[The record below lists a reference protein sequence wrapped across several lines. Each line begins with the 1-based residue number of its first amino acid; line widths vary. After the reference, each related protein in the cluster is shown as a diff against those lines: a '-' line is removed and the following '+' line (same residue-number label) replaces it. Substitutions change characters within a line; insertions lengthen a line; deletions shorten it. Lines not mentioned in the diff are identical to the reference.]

1 MAEGK
6 PEAIID
12 RRRSINISCKNSI
25 DFDNNVKK
33 NLPSRFPLCKSVA
46 IEE

>member
-25 DFDNNVKK
+25 DFDNNVK
-33 NLPSRFPLCKSVA
+33 NLLAHHLWVHKQGDA
-46 IEE
+46 